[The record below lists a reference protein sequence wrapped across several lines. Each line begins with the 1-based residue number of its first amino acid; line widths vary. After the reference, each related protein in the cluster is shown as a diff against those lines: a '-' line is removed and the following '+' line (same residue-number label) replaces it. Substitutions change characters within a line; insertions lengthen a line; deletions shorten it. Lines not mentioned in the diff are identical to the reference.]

1 MYNQGRKTTGD
12 IVTNAKAGKS
22 YHNYGLAI
30 DVCEIKEGKANWS
43 LDMYKKVAPYAK
55 KEGFT
60 WGGDW
65 KSFKDNPHFNM
76 VNGKTTSDLLKLY
89 NKNNKDYTKI
99 EI

>member
-1 MYNQGRKTTGD
+1 MYNQGKKTTGD

-30 DVCEIKEGKANWS
+30 DVCEIKEGKANLS

-60 WGGDW
+60 WGEIG
-65 KSFKDNPHFNM
+65 N
-76 VNGKTTSDLLKLY
+76 LLKIILISIWLKARQHLIY
-89 NKNNKDYTKI
+89 
-99 EI
+99 